1 MTIIYFED
9 GARVLASDKPEHI
22 VDRQLY
28 LLDAFIGKVAD
39 SPLTPVLWRDQDKQQ
54 HPERIA

>member
-9 GARVLASDKPEHI
+9 GARVLASDKPEHV
-22 VDRQLY
+22 VDRHLY
-28 LLDAFIGKVAD
+28 LLDDFIGKVAD
-39 SPLTPVLWRDQDKQQ
+39 SPLTPVLWRDQAPQQ